1 MINWEITDDAT
12 TQVVVSDSYD
22 PSIGPSQSNSNSY
35 EITVDAIDLPVG
47 DYTLSSWVNVDGNP
61 PPTVAYNP
69 EDGSAYNYADLMT
82 KTHSF
87 SVVAGTIT
95 GNEQISISGLGTYY
109 QYLNDQTFDIDIT
122 GLDTNS
128 NYDIEWRICT
138 ESYYSDGD
146 WVDGNCNDQETYTEY
161 FDSIGEMQYAQAII
175 GQSVSMS
182 PASASTTIPLSG
194 ENIPVMW
201 DHGITDGQG
210 NNVES
215 YTLLNGYSYHV
226 AVMLTISGVTIES
239 ERSTPFAYGH
249 SGWTNLYPETSG
261 NILEN
266 MDYSFSIYQE
276 NLFSSNYVQSMIN
289 WEITDDA
296 TTQVVVSDSYD
307 PSIGPSQSNSNSYEI
322 TVDAID
328 LPVGDYTLSS
338 WVNVDGNPPPTVAY
352 NPEDGSAYNYA
363 DGFSVIDPTFGT
375 LASFSPSLPTITMQ
389 SAGWAS
395 IESTVDQLNN
405 GDLHRIDWTI
415 YEQITPSVSLDTD
428 SVTWV
433 SPPTTFTI
441 SANSNLLTVTG
452 DLCYTAE
459 LYVGNIGP
467 VDSQTDCW
475 VQTAISPT
483 SDTDND
489 GVVDTSDH
497 CPLDG
502 FQNDYDNDGCDDPED
517 TDADGLPDWWETLH
531 NLDPNNPN
539 GADGGSG
546 DPDNDG
552 LDNLGEY
559 MTTTSPNNPD
569 TDQDT
574 VQDGQDMCPMTP
586 GAGTDGCPTGNS
598 PPTCDIF
605 YSVESDG
612 IVVQGDAA
620 IPSIAPGTASE
631 TIELPEGDYYIIA
644 LCEDIDGDLVSIS
657 FNNQPVTTGVSSVT
671 AGLLVN
677 IDEDSSATQ
686 TITIDWSDGTTN
698 LQTSITLEVEE
709 SSSGSSSIIPGFQLI
724 LAVISLLG
732 AAILVRKNDC
742 N

>member
-1 MINWEITDDAT
+1 MANSALKALPLSLLLVLTSFLYVIEVPSAKAYGNETIQIDIDESSTYFEYLEGVTFTITLGDLDTNVNYDLEWRICSAQWSTDGDWVDGDCNLVETYTEYTDSSSNMHYTHAIVGEAITVPTGVETYTWQTNIPTIWDHGITDGQGNNVESYTLQNGYTYFVGVMLTISGVTIESGQSTPFAYGHSGYTNLYPETSGNILENMDYSFSISNENIFSSNYVQSMINWEITDDST

-22 PSIGPSQSNSNSY
+22 PTIGPSQSGWNNY
-35 EITVDAIDLPVG
+35 DITVDAIDLPVG

-61 PPTVAYNP
+61 PPTVTYDN
-69 EDGSAYNYADLMT
+69 EDGSANNYAQQVTDS
-82 KTHSF
+82 HS
-87 SVVAGTIT
+87 
-95 GNEQISISGLGTYY
+95 
-109 QYLNDQTFDIDIT
+109 
-122 GLDTNS
+122 
-128 NYDIEWRICT
+128 
-138 ESYYSDGD
+138 
-146 WVDGNCNDQETYTEY
+146 
-161 FDSIGEMQYAQAII
+161 
-175 GQSVSMS
+175 
-182 PASASTTIPLSG
+182 
-194 ENIPVMW
+194 
-201 DHGITDGQG
+201 
-210 NNVES
+210 
-215 YTLLNGYSYHV
+215 
-226 AVMLTISGVTIES
+226 
-239 ERSTPFAYGH
+239 
-249 SGWTNLYPETSG
+249 
-261 NILEN
+261 
-266 MDYSFSIYQE
+266 
-276 NLFSSNYVQSMIN
+276 
-289 WEITDDA
+289 
-296 TTQVVVSDSYD
+296 
-307 PSIGPSQSNSNSYEI
+307 
-322 TVDAID
+322 
-328 LPVGDYTLSS
+328 
-338 WVNVDGNPPPTVAY
+338 
-352 NPEDGSAYNYA
+352 
-363 DGFSVIDPTFGT
+363 FSVIDPTFGT

-395 IESTVDQLNN
+395 IESTVEQLNN

-415 YEQITPSVSLDTD
+415 YEQSSPSVSLDMD
-428 SVTWV
+428 SISWV

-489 GVVDTSDH
+489 GVVDTNDH

-620 IPSIAPGTASE
+620 IPAIAPGTASE

-644 LCEDIDGDLVSIS
+644 LCEDPDGDLVSVS
-657 FNNQPVTTGVSSVT
+657 FNNQPVTTGVSTVT

-686 TITIDWSDGTTN
+686 TITIDWSDGTIN
-698 LQTSITLEVEE
+698 LQTSITLEVEEE

-732 AAILVRKNDC
+732 AALLVRKNDC